1 MESIGKKLFWVI
13 NLALLT
19 AIAFLST
26 RAVGTWFG
34 ADLLGI
40 EVVGNTAPPVAS
52 KITSKIRQ
60 SDTLAEDIV
69 RRNIFNSEPPVDS
82 PEEQTETET
91 DEEAEV
97 EEKPIPGSE
106 DECEAT
112 PADLKGSATL
122 VAVPERWSMAV
133 VIAGSKERIVKI
145 GDLFEGTEVVAIQ
158 TERIVLK
165 RAGLYECVYI
175 EKPKK
180 EKKNRSS
187 KKENRYSSR
196 STSRSRKG
204 SDIEKI
210 RKSIT
215 KKGQGQYEVE
225 RSMLDEQLEDLTKL
239 SRQARVI
246 PHYVKGKTQ
255 GFKIVGVR
263 PNSLYSALGIRS
275 GDILKGVNGE
285 QITSPTKALQFL
297 EALKTTSQVTIDIE
311 RRKQKK
317 TFEYEIK

>member
-1 MESIGKKLFWVI
+1 
-13 NLALLT
+13 
-19 AIAFLST
+19 
-26 RAVGTWFG
+26 
-34 ADLLGI
+34 
-40 EVVGNTAPPVAS
+40 
-52 KITSKIRQ
+52 
-60 SDTLAEDIV
+60 
-69 RRNIFNSEPPVDS
+69 
-82 PEEQTETET
+82 
-91 DEEAEV
+91 
-97 EEKPIPGSE
+97 
-106 DECEAT
+106 
-112 PADLKGSATL
+112 
-122 VAVPERWSMAV
+122 MAV
-133 VIAGSKERIVKI
+133 VVAGSKERLVKV

-158 TERIVLK
+158 IDRIVLR
-165 RAGLYECVYI
+165 RAGAYECVYI

-180 EKKNRSS
+180 KKKKGGSS
-187 KKENRYSSR
+187 SYEDRYSSR
-196 STSRSRKG
+196 KKSKNRKG

-210 RKSIT
+210 RQSIT

-225 RSMLDEQLEDLTKL
+225 RAMLDEQLEDLTKL

-285 QITSPTKALQFL
+285 QITSPTKALEFL

-311 RRKQKK
+311 RRNQKK